1 VADNGGDLDALKQQL
16 QRADDYKHIFN
27 TAEGQRVLRDV
38 LDFCGLLSDGF
49 AEDPYVTAYNAGR
62 RSVGVYLLEKLE
74 MDRQRLMQMV
84 REMEEGNSA

>member
-1 VADNGGDLDALKQQL
+1 MADNGNDLDALKQQL

-62 RSVGVYLLEKLE
+62 RSVGVYLLRMLE
-74 MDRQRLMQMV
+74 LDREQLQ
-84 REMEEGNSA
+84 EMARKQTTEDF

>member
-1 VADNGGDLDALKQQL
+1 MSDNETQHLRDQL
-16 QRADDYKHIFN
+16 ELVDDYKQVFSSD
-27 TAEGQRVLRDV
+27 AGQRVLRD
-38 LDFCGLLSDGF
+38 LEDFAGLLSDGF
-49 AEDPYVTAYNAGR
+49 SENPYITAYNAGR